1 MIKIKSYFFNFQ
13 SQSLITIALGAIP
26 YILHQTS
33 IPLDNVKSACNS
45 YGHKFGSRS
54 SQSNWVQ
61 LVLVQVKLDS
71 VKNTY

>member
-1 MIKIKSYFFNFQ
+1 MIKIKSCFFNFQ
-13 SQSLITIALGAIP
+13 SQSFITIALGVIS

-45 YGHKFGSRS
+45 YGHKLGNKS

-61 LVLVQVKLDS
+61 LVLV
-71 VKNTY
+71 